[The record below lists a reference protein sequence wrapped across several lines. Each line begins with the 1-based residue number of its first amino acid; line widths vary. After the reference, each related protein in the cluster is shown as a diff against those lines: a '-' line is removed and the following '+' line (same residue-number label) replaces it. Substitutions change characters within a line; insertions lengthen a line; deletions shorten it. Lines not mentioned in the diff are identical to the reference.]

1 MRYVLALI
9 TFLVVLIGLYIA
21 GHKFYDKFIYEPYPE
36 TRHNFIGMTRMEV
49 LEWMDKNGRATK
61 YRHIRPDDERWN
73 KIHLRA
79 PNSCFYDSVDDIL
92 NKHSKMNEDLWGIGG
107 ITLRHGTILYYELKF
122 KDDKVVEQSDASLS
136 DW

>member
-21 GHKFYDKFIYEPYPE
+21 WHKFYDEFIYEPYPE

-49 LEWMDKNGRATK
+49 LEWIDKNGRATK
-61 YRHIRPDDERWN
+61 YRHIRPGHKHWN
-73 KIHLRA
+73 KIELIDRC
-79 PNSCFYDSVDDIL
+79 SFYYDSVDDIL
-92 NKHSKMNEDLWGIGG
+92 NDHRVINEDLWKIGG
-107 ITLRHGTILYYELKF
+107 ISLRHGTIFYYELKF
-122 KDDKVVEQSDASLS
+122 KDDKVVKQSDGWYS

>member
-61 YRHIRPDDERWN
+61 YRHIRPGHKHWN

-92 NKHSKMNEDLWGIGG
+92 NKPSKMNEDLWGIGG